1 MLFTLGSYEV
11 KVSRNRKSGSA
22 IEKSNRTYD
31 SRRAEEIFAIAD
43 QKMHNNLMVG
53 RIF

>member
-1 MLFTLGSYEV
+1 MLFTIGSYAV
-11 KVSRNRKSGSA
+11 KVSRKNGSA

-31 SRRAEEIFAIAD
+31 SRRAEEAFAIAS
-43 QKMHNNLMVG
+43 QETHNNLMVG